1 MVSVSRSNSVA
12 CLQQPFIFS
21 PTRPIKVSESPVIQ
35 LRIVTILP
43 EEWVMK
49 KSARRSEQYREKA
62 AKYNELA
69 KRACPPYLGEFYRG
83 IAVRYG
89 AMAQDVSQHDEK
101 ELGPTP
107 QWVEAPIDEVSRQA
121 IPDLDLLAVWARD
134 QPRHG

>member
-89 AMAQDVSQHDEK
+89 AMAQDVSQHRNGLK
-101 ELGPTP
+101 RPLMRSPG
-107 QWVEAPIDEVSRQA
+107 RQFQ
-121 IPDLDLLAVWARD
+121 IWIY
-134 QPRHG
+134 